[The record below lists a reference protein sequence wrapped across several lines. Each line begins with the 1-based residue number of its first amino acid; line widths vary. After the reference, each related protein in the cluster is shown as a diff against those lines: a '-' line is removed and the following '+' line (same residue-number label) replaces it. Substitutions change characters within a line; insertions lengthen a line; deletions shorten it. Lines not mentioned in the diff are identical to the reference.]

1 MTDEMDDG
9 RRATFTSRPMVRL
22 VALVLLTF
30 LAYLPA
36 LRAGYIWDDDAY
48 VTENVLLHDAHGLS
62 RIWFDIGATPQYYPL
77 TFTSFWLEYQA
88 WGLKPAG
95 YHVVNVALHAAG
107 AVLLVGVLLRLGVRG
122 AWVAGFVFALHPV
135 MVESVAWITERKNT
149 LSLALALGSLLC
161 FLQSRWIE
169 PGESTQRR
177 WLTGG
182 AVLYG
187 LALLSKT
194 VVAPLPLVLI
204 LIGYAK
210 FGRVPKRVM
219 LGVLPL
225 LTVGASMGLLTAGIE
240 RTSVGASGGEFRYAD
255 TLIGEAGY
263 RTIVAGRAVLFY
275 VSKLVVPYPL
285 VFNYPRWEI
294 DVGSVTQWLAP
305 MTVLGL
311 TVGLFVARERLG
323 RWPVV
328 VWVTYCGLLFPAL
341 GFVNVF
347 PHLYSWVADH
357 FQYHAAP
364 VFCGVMGVLFTRIP
378 RAVASS
384 LGVLGLVV
392 LTGLTYAQA
401 GHYKDVETIWR
412 HTRLHNPRSW
422 LADTALGT
430 IEASR
435 GQYDVAEMR
444 FNRSIKWMKAQY
456 RGQKDAGFGLPYYQL
471 GVIAEARD
479 DPALAERQYR
489 AAIDLDPSHGPAR
502 HNLAVL
508 LLVSGRV
515 DEAEAQWTEATQA
528 PAMRFNADLPRRA
541 GMALQQLGHPDRAD
555 KWFKLAD
562 ERTRQASE
570 N

>member
-9 RRATFTSRPMVRL
+9 RRATFTARPMVRL
-22 VALVLLTF
+22 VALGLLTF

-77 TFTSFWLEYQA
+77 TFTSFWFEYQA

-177 WLTGG
+177 WLAGG

-240 RTSVGASGGEFRYAD
+240 HASVGAWGGEFRYAD

-364 VFCGVMGVLFTRIP
+364 VFCAVVGVLFTRIP
-378 RAVASS
+378 RAVAVVGGAGAG
-384 LGVLGLVV
+384 GVDG
-392 LTGLTYAQA
+392 A
-401 GHYKDVETIWR
+401 DV
-412 HTRLHNPRSW
+412 
-422 LADTALGT
+422 
-430 IEASR
+430 
-435 GQYDVAEMR
+435 
-444 FNRSIKWMKAQY
+444 
-456 RGQKDAGFGLPYYQL
+456 
-471 GVIAEARD
+471 
-479 DPALAERQYR
+479 
-489 AAIDLDPSHGPAR
+489 
-502 HNLAVL
+502 
-508 LLVSGRV
+508 
-515 DEAEAQWTEATQA
+515 
-528 PAMRFNADLPRRA
+528 RA
-541 GMALQQLGHPDRAD
+541 GWALQGR
-555 KWFKLAD
+555 
-562 ERTRQASE
+562 
-570 N
+570 